1 MDEKKITLEYILNGI
16 ELKFNVSENFDPT
29 TDIFDDMAEF
39 LAHEHS
45 ILEDEEDYY
54 STLDK
59 LDILVRKAKY
69 YYLEYYKKESKP

>member
-1 MDEKKITLEYILNGI
+1 MKEDRISLEYNNSDNI
-16 ELKFNVSENFDPT
+16 LKFNISESFHPT

-45 ILEDEEDYY
+45 VLEDEEDYY

-69 YYLEYYKKESKP
+69 YYLEYYKKESNP